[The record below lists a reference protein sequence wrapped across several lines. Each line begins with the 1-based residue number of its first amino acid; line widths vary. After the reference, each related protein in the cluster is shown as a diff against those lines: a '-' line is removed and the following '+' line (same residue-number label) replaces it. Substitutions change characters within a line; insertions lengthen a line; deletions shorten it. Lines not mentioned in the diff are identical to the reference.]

1 MVIVAIRCFFNL
13 SIIMDIKIKKAKLTK
28 SGTIEATY
36 IDEDGNE
43 ITIKGKNAVHVDLK
57 TRLAA
62 LIPYFADLTEQKEAD
77 RYDWDNPDSQE
88 NIDLMRRLD
97 VTGVSLGGDD
107 NCPIATL
114 TGRRTLMSSKVLNLN
129 TPPTDL
135 DADDSGWVRAEDF
148 RFAIDAFFYEVVLYI
163 TEKKWS
169 VKQAEFD
176 FENNDDPFAN
186 AGITA
191 DVESITDTDTA
202 KDTTPGQVA

>member
-1 MVIVAIRCFFNL
+1 
-13 SIIMDIKIKKAKLTK
+13 MDIKIKKAKLTK
-28 SGTIEATY
+28 SSTIEATY

-43 ITIKGKNAVHVDLK
+43 ITIKGKNTVHVDLK

-77 RYDWDNPDSQE
+77 RYDWVNPDSQE

-114 TGRRTLMSSKVLNLN
+114 TGRRTLMSSKVLNIN

-135 DADDSGWVRAEDF
+135 DSDDSGWIRAEDF
-148 RFAIDAFFYEVVLYI
+148 RFAIDAFFYEVHQYI
-163 TEKKWS
+163 TEKKWA
-169 VKQAEFD
+169 VKQGEFV
-176 FENNDDPFAN
+176 FENSDDPFAN

-191 DVESITDTDTA
+191 DVESITEI
-202 KDTTPGQVA
+202 KDSVETTPGQVA

>member
-1 MVIVAIRCFFNL
+1 
-13 SIIMDIKIKKAKLTK
+13 MDIKIKKAKLTK
-28 SGTIEATY
+28 SSTIEATY

-43 ITIKGKNAVHVDLK
+43 ITIKGKNTVHVDLK
-57 TRLAA
+57 SRLAA

-169 VKQAEFD
+169 IKQTEFD
-176 FENNDDPFAN
+176 FENTDDPFAN

-191 DVESITDTDTA
+191 DVESITDIDTA
-202 KDTTPGQVA
+202 KDTTPEQVA

>member
-1 MVIVAIRCFFNL
+1 
-13 SIIMDIKIKKAKLTK
+13 MDIKIKKAKLTK
-28 SGTIEATY
+28 SSTIEATY

-43 ITIKGKNAVHVDLK
+43 ITIKGKNTVHVDLK

-77 RYDWDNPDSQE
+77 RYDWVNPDSQE

-97 VTGVSLGGDD
+97 VTGVSLGGND

-114 TGRRTLMSSKVLNLN
+114 TGRRTLMSSKVLNIN

-135 DADDSGWVRAEDF
+135 DSDDSGWIRAEDF
-148 RFAIDAFFYEVVLYI
+148 RFAIDAFFYEVQQYI
-163 TEKKWS
+163 TEKKWA
-169 VKQAEFD
+169 VKQGEFV
-176 FENNDDPFAN
+176 FENSDDPFAN

-191 DVESITDTDTA
+191 DVESITEINDSVE
-202 KDTTPGQVA
+202 TTPGQVA

>member
-1 MVIVAIRCFFNL
+1 
-13 SIIMDIKIKKAKLTK
+13 MDIKIKKAKLTRG
-28 SGTIEATY
+28 GTIEATY

-43 ITIKGKNAVHVDLK
+43 ITIKGKNSVHVDLK

-62 LIPYFADLTEQKEAD
+62 LIPYFAELTEQKEAD
-77 RYDWDNPDSQE
+77 NYDWYNADSQE

-135 DADDSGWVRAEDF
+135 DADDSGWPRAEDF
-148 RFAIDAFFYEVVLYI
+148 RFAIDAFFFEVEQYI
-163 TEKKWS
+163 TERKWS
-169 VKQAEFD
+169 VKQAELNFD
-176 FENNDDPFAN
+176 NEDDPFAN

-191 DVESITDTDTA
+191 DVDSISDTDSP
-202 KDTTPGQVA
+202 KDTAEQVA

>member
-1 MVIVAIRCFFNL
+1 
-13 SIIMDIKIKKAKLTK
+13 MDIKIKKAKLTK
-28 SGTIEATY
+28 SSTIEATY

-43 ITIKGKNAVHVDLK
+43 ITIKGKNTVHVDLK

-77 RYDWDNPDSQE
+77 RYDWVNPDSQE

-114 TGRRTLMSSKVLNLN
+114 TGRRTLMSSKVLNIN

-135 DADDSGWVRAEDF
+135 DSDDSGWIRAEDF
-148 RFAIDAFFYEVVLYI
+148 RFAIDAFFHEVHQYI
-163 TEKKWS
+163 TEKKWA
-169 VKQAEFD
+169 VKQGEFV
-176 FENNDDPFAN
+176 FENSDDPFAN

-191 DVESITDTDTA
+191 DVESITEI
-202 KDTTPGQVA
+202 KDSVETTPGQVA

>member
-1 MVIVAIRCFFNL
+1 
-13 SIIMDIKIKKAKLTK
+13 MDIKIKKAKLTK

>member
-191 DVESITDTDTA
+191 DVESITDTDSA

>member
-1 MVIVAIRCFFNL
+1 
-13 SIIMDIKIKKAKLTK
+13 MDIKIKKAKLTK
-28 SGTIEATY
+28 GSTIEATY

-43 ITIKGKNAVHVDLK
+43 ITIKGKNTVHVDLK

-62 LIPYFADLTEQKEAD
+62 LIPYFAGLTEQKEAD
-77 RYDWDNPDSQE
+77 RYDWNNPDSQE
-88 NIDLMRRLD
+88 NIELMRRLD

-135 DADDSGWVRAEDF
+135 DSDDSGWIRAEDF
-148 RFAIDAFFYEVVLYI
+148 RFAIDAFFYEVQQYI
-163 TEKKWS
+163 TEKKWA
-169 VKQAEFD
+169 VKQGEFV
-176 FENNDDPFAN
+176 FENSDDPFAN

-191 DVESITDTDTA
+191 DVESITEINDSVE
-202 KDTTPGQVA
+202 TTPGQVA

>member
-1 MVIVAIRCFFNL
+1 
-13 SIIMDIKIKKAKLTK
+13 MDIKIKKAKLTK
-28 SGTIEATY
+28 GSAIEATY

-43 ITIKGKNAVHVDLK
+43 ITIKGKNTVHVDLK

-77 RYDWDNPDSQE
+77 RYDWNNPDSQE

-97 VTGVSLGGDD
+97 VTGVSLSGDD

-114 TGRRTLMSSKVLNLN
+114 TGRRTLMSSKVLNIN

-135 DADDSGWVRAEDF
+135 DSDDSGWIRAEDF
-148 RFAIDAFFYEVVLYI
+148 RFAIDAFFYEVQQYI
-163 TEKKWS
+163 TEKKWA
-169 VKQAEFD
+169 VKQGVFD

-191 DVESITDTDTA
+191 DVESITEINDSVE
-202 KDTTPGQVA
+202 TTPGQVA

>member
-1 MVIVAIRCFFNL
+1 MFFNL
-13 SIIMDIKIKKAKLTK
+13 SNNMDIKIKKAKLTK
-28 SGTIEATY
+28 GSTIEATY

-43 ITIKGKNAVHVDLK
+43 ITLKGKNTVHVDLK

-62 LIPYFADLTEQKEAD
+62 LIPYFAELTEQKEAD

-135 DADDSGWVRAEDF
+135 NADDSGWVRADDF

-163 TEKKWS
+163 TERKWS

-176 FENNDDPFAN
+176 FENEEDPFAN

-191 DVESITDTDTA
+191 EVESITTDA
-202 KDTTPGQVA
+202 DAPKVNPAEQVA

>member
-1 MVIVAIRCFFNL
+1 
-13 SIIMDIKIKKAKLTK
+13 MDIKIKKTKLTK
-28 SGTIEATY
+28 SSTIEATY

-43 ITIKGKNAVHVDLK
+43 ITIKGKNTVHVDLK

-77 RYDWDNPDSQE
+77 RYGWVNPDSQE

-114 TGRRTLMSSKVLNLN
+114 TGRRTLMSSKVLNIN

-135 DADDSGWVRAEDF
+135 DSDDSGWIRAEDF
-148 RFAIDAFFYEVVLYI
+148 RFAIDAFFYEVQQYI
-163 TEKKWS
+163 TEKKWA
-169 VKQAEFD
+169 VKQGEFV
-176 FENNDDPFAN
+176 FENSDDPFAN

-191 DVESITDTDTA
+191 DVESITEINDSVE
-202 KDTTPGQVA
+202 TTPGQVA

>member
-1 MVIVAIRCFFNL
+1 MFFNL

-43 ITIKGKNAVHVDLK
+43 ITIKGKNTVHVDLK

-191 DVESITDTDTA
+191 DVESITDTDTT